1 MKNIWTISLLLACG
15 VCFGQNLVPNG
26 DFETYVNCPTGHSI
40 ACIGFNDIL
49 RSSTV
54 NWRNVGCGS
63 ADYYNVCNNLIGGE
77 VGVPFSAYAYKYP
90 RSGVGQIGLH
100 AQVSP
105 GGFYCEYA
113 GTYLTC
119 PLVANQTYYVEF
131 YVNLDGHYYGIGS
144 DLLGAL
150 FTVGLPD
157 TANFA
162 YQGLLPYTAQ
172 VNNPDGYFITDTLN
186 WTKISGTF
194 VASGGED
201 FITLGNFKDTAVSH
215 GYGYYFIDDV
225 EVTTDSVTC
234 NTVGIKKPRQTTTT
248 ISPNPFSVQLA
259 FSLADNEQ
267 TTVTLYNFLGQQVL
281 QQTFTNST
289 TINTA
294 QLADG
299 IYFYEQRNSKGT
311 LKTGKVVKQ

>member
-1 MKNIWTISLLLACG
+1 LTIFLLLTCG
-15 VCFGQNLVPNG
+15 LCFGQNLVPNG

-63 ADYYNVCNNLIGGE
+63 ADYYNICNNLIGGE
-77 VGVPFSAYAYKYP
+77 VGVPNSSNSAPQYP
-90 RSGVGQIGLH
+90 RSGVAHMGLITS
-100 AQVSP
+100 VSP

-119 PLVANQTYYVEF
+119 PLVANQTYHVEF
-131 YVNLDGHYYGIGS
+131 YVNRDGHYGPDSTDAI
-144 DLLGAL
+144 GAL

-157 TANFA
+157 TSNFA

-172 VNNPDGYFITDTLN
+172 VNNPDGLFITDTVN

-201 FITLGNFKDTAVSH
+201 FITLGNFKDTARIH
-215 GYGYYFIDDV
+215 GWGYYFFDDV
-225 EVTTDSVTC
+225 QVTSDSMAC
-234 NTVGIKKPRQTTTT
+234 KNVGIGEQQQVRITVL
-248 ISPNPFSVQLA
+248 PNPFFTQIT
-259 FSLADNEQ
+259 FSLADNVP
-267 TTVTLYNFLGQQVL
+267 TTVSLYDFLGQQVL

-289 TINTA
+289 TINTE

-299 IYFYEQRNSKGT
+299 IYFYELRNERGT